1 MLRLK
6 ICANVECCHDSVA
19 SWMLA
24 QLWCKWSFDVAQCK
38 YWCNFNASASAN
50 VECCRGFMTKMNVGI
65 ASVRMKC
72 WRGFVA
78 KTSIGMTSVLMWSVV
93 MASWQKW
100 IVDVASWLRYEW
112 SVDVASMQI
121 KCWGSFMEK
130 KSAST
135 ASVQGKMLAWLH
147 GKDSWCGY
155 VAKTLEMAAL
165 KRQVLVQLNCQEKHA
180 AYKNKQQQRACQK
193 KISWHV

>member
-1 MLRLK
+1 
-6 ICANVECCHDSVA
+6 
-19 SWMLA
+19 
-24 QLWCKWSFDVAQCK
+24 
-38 YWCNFNASASAN
+38 
-50 VECCRGFMTKMNVGI
+50 
-65 ASVRMKC
+65 
-72 WRGFVA
+72 
-78 KTSIGMTSVLMWSVV
+78 
-93 MASWQKW
+93 
-100 IVDVASWLRYEW
+100 
-112 SVDVASMQI
+112 
-121 KCWGSFMEK
+121 MEK

-135 ASVQGKMLAWLH
+135 ASVQGKMLARIH